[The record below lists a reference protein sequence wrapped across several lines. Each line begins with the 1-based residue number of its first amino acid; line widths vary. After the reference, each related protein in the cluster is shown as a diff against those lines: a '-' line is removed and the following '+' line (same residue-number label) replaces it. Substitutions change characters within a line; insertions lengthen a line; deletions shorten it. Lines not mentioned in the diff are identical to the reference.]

1 MDTISTIV
9 GPSITLLWPL
19 VGGSLASDC
28 GIRSFDRNRTSC
40 PTMYH
45 QNMEVYNHSP
55 SYILVIPIM
64 YMYIKGQWTL
74 SAPL

>member
-19 VGGSLASDC
+19 VGGSLASDWV
-28 GIRSFDRNRTSC
+28 SDFDRNRTSC
-40 PTMYH
+40 QTMYH
-45 QNMEVYNHSP
+45 QNVEVYNHSP